1 MQEIQKSLKI
11 DDSHQPLMHQ
21 IFDSI
26 AYKRNCF
33 STDNPFLVQN
43 QIGWD
48 KILRGFITNEWESI
62 TSSLKQN
69 GNWTKTMGLIMST
82 LWKIWKEMW
91 THRNNSIDPL
101 SQYQAQMQYNTNI
114 LKLQII

>member
-1 MQEIQKSLKI
+1 
-11 DDSHQPLMHQ
+11 MHQ
-21 IFDSI
+21 ILDSI
-26 AYKRNCF
+26 AYKQNCF

-48 KILRGFITNEWESI
+48 EILRGFITNEWESI
-62 TSSLKQN
+62 TSPLKQK
-69 GNWTKTMGLIMST
+69 GNWTKTMSLIIST

-114 LKLQII
+114 LNYKSSIV